1 MRCRLFFDGFSE
13 RIGCWSDSLSQSLLE
28 TVTSDWRVGDNSK
41 GWLRTRQKNNVRKQS
56 RQGISFWSAKK
67 SKTFTSIW
75 RRSKRLTDCYASSG
89 RGIVLRVET
98 YLTRHRV
105 SRVCYFSET
114 MREVL
119 TYFGFSPSCT
129 SKTNIWFVALDYTT
143 PYIPEGINSSLR
155 YNVRDTQNKKW
166 QKKKSRNLELVL
178 PITPAVQSNNSVNTM
193 NSLLD
198 LPKSDEE
205 QCNFPSSSS
214 PRILL
219 IEKDNGCR
227 WAGSKVGGLHEEVDD
242 LFTGESDV
250 NRVAM
255 GKNDKRVKVVILT
268 SILPLRKL
276 SDLSVFKLYLYTCT
290 MTLISPLA
298 GGPTEKL
305 GVFKRTDWIGQ
316 VKKQQCAARERNS
329 LVD

>member
-1 MRCRLFFDGFSE
+1 MRG
-13 RIGCWSDSLSQSLLE
+13 
-28 TVTSDWRVGDNSK
+28 
-41 GWLRTRQKNNVRKQS
+41 
-56 RQGISFWSAKK
+56 
-67 SKTFTSIW
+67 
-75 RRSKRLTDCYASSG
+75 
-89 RGIVLRVET
+89 
-98 YLTRHRV
+98 
-105 SRVCYFSET
+105 
-114 MREVL
+114 VL
-119 TYFGFSPSCT
+119 TYFGFSPSSP

-143 PYIPEGINSSLR
+143 PYIPEGINSSLW

-166 QKKKSRNLELVL
+166 QQKKKRNLELVL
-178 PITPAVQSNNSVNTM
+178 PITPVVQSNNSVNTM

-219 IEKDNGCR
+219 IEKDKGCR

-242 LFTGESDV
+242 PFTGESDV

-255 GKNDKRVKVVILT
+255 GKNEKLVKVVLVT

-276 SDLSVFKLYLYTCT
+276 SGLSVLKLYLYTCT
-290 MTLISPLA
+290 MPLISLLA

-305 GVFKRTDWIGQ
+305 GVFKRTDWIGK
-316 VKKQQCAARERNS
+316 VKQQQCAAREKI
-329 LVD
+329 L